1 VKNLSEVDPSTICI
15 YARDEGCRVT
25 AEVHVFCSVEGRDTH
40 FCTVH
45 WGRWSR
51 QVAGDEALSKHCPRC
66 AGAFIARRE
75 AEANNPAITIA
86 SEPIRGPL
94 ADAIDKAMHAEGVL
108 GPTRRA
114 VLLRLAADT
123 DAYVAAVMA
132 RSGAAI
138 V

>member
-1 VKNLSEVDPSTICI
+1 MKDMSEVDPSTVCI
-15 YARDEGCRVT
+15 YSKTEDCRVT

-51 QVAGDEALSKHCPRC
+51 QVSGDEALSKHCPRC
-66 AGAFIARRE
+66 ATPFLARRE
-75 AEANNPAITIA
+75 AEARNPNISIA

-108 GPTRRA
+108 APTRRA
-114 VLLRLAADT
+114 ILLRLAADT